1 MSQEINSIIPGALIE
16 YSPHPEKADKP
27 VFVSWHGMFTF
38 LEAMKADLH
47 RWCGDVT
54 ECYKLDEIAQCKAL
68 FYIPYVDGC
77 VSAEACA
84 AATLLFKRDGDQALV
99 FEWDRIDRI
108 FRCKSLEYFQN
119 PKRIL

>member
-1 MSQEINSIIPGALIE
+1 M
-16 YSPHPEKADKP
+16 YS
-27 VFVSWHGMFTF
+27 FR
-38 LEAMKADLH
+38 EAMLADLH

-54 ECYKLDEIAQCKAL
+54 ECNYLDEVAQCKAL

-84 AATLLFKRDGDQALV
+84 AATMLFKRDGDQALV

-108 FRCKSLEYFQN
+108 FRWKSLEYFQN